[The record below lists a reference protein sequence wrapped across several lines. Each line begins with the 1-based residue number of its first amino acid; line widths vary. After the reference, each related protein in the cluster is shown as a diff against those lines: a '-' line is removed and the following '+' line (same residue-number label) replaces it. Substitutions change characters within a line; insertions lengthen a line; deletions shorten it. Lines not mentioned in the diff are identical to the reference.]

1 MAQEYPSNSA
11 LEQRK
16 LLLEVDLL
24 ELQKHEQLRRWFQ
37 RPVILFAILPSIVAA
52 ATLSFQLY
60 TGYYE
65 NSARLATLEKK
76 EAEQAKKQLDIKR
89 NELKTIEND
98 VAARQKKI
106 TKDQDAINAIRNEMA
121 VQEADLQAELEA
133 IEKIKASL
141 AEAEDSISQ
150 KEKDVLEKTK
160 ALDEELALIDKQK
173 QVAQAEIALLKKE
186 LATITQQFETAKS
199 NLRYASIDAYIEAI
213 AEGDSTPHNESAKAL
228 IRYLQNTDAFTFK
241 DIDTYF
247 NKFKSEPLLYINLLH
262 ALYRAFEEPHLVN
275 RIMDFAELNL
285 DNTSVWWF
293 LGTADW
299 FSSDEVSAWK
309 RYLELARTHKPSN
322 ERLSA
327 MYLKFGYPS
336 AELDGKVRT
345 QLKDDNLYFYSV
357 KTAYGLA
364 MDEQAEDHERGN
376 AVLALKGLAPS
387 LALVVMAKLYESK
400 TSSETLKFEVYQ
412 YLSEAA
418 EAIMFDIEIE
428 EFDPLTNTFGDAPT
442 SEALSRVM
450 ITYSFPYNDLYN
462 TGKWDNNIRA
472 KILTEHGI

>member
-1 MAQEYPSNSA
+1 
-11 LEQRK
+11 
-16 LLLEVDLL
+16 
-24 ELQKHEQLRRWFQ
+24 
-37 RPVILFAILPSIVAA
+37 
-52 ATLSFQLY
+52 
-60 TGYYE
+60 
-65 NSARLATLEKK
+65 
-76 EAEQAKKQLDIKR
+76 
-89 NELKTIEND
+89 
-98 VAARQKKI
+98 
-106 TKDQDAINAIRNEMA
+106 
-121 VQEADLQAELEA
+121 
-133 IEKIKASL
+133 
-141 AEAEDSISQ
+141 
-150 KEKDVLEKTK
+150 
-160 ALDEELALIDKQK
+160 
-173 QVAQAEIALLKKE
+173 
-186 LATITQQFETAKS
+186 
-199 NLRYASIDAYIEAI
+199 
-213 AEGDSTPHNESAKAL
+213 
-228 IRYLQNTDAFTFK
+228 
-241 DIDTYF
+241 
-247 NKFKSEPLLYINLLH
+247 
-262 ALYRAFEEPHLVN
+262 
-275 RIMDFAELNL
+275 
-285 DNTSVWWF
+285 
-293 LGTADW
+293 
-299 FSSDEVSAWK
+299 
-309 RYLELARTHKPSN
+309 
-322 ERLSA
+322 

>member
-241 DIDTYF
+241 
-247 NKFKSEPLLYINLLH
+247 E
-262 ALYRAFEEPHLVN
+262 
-275 RIMDFAELNL
+275 
-285 DNTSVWWF
+285 
-293 LGTADW
+293 
-299 FSSDEVSAWK
+299 
-309 RYLELARTHKPSN
+309 
-322 ERLSA
+322 A
-327 MYLKFGYPS
+327 MFC
-336 AELDGKVRT
+336 
-345 QLKDDNLYFYSV
+345 
-357 KTAYGLA
+357 
-364 MDEQAEDHERGN
+364 
-376 AVLALKGLAPS
+376 
-387 LALVVMAKLYESK
+387 
-400 TSSETLKFEVYQ
+400 
-412 YLSEAA
+412 
-418 EAIMFDIEIE
+418 
-428 EFDPLTNTFGDAPT
+428 
-442 SEALSRVM
+442 
-450 ITYSFPYNDLYN
+450 
-462 TGKWDNNIRA
+462 
-472 KILTEHGI
+472 